1 MRCAVWRG
9 RCAAL
14 VALVMLSSGAM
25 AAVPSVP
32 VAAPPNDALTDKE
45 GRVRTQ
51 FIPRNEV
58 VLSSEIAARISSLPL
73 REGEAFRA
81 GQTLISFDCSL
92 YQAQLNKAQAAL
104 EAAKQTLAVNKRLA
118 DLNSI
123 GALEL
128 QQAEAKVKEGTAEL
142 AYMQATVAKCGI
154 AAPFAGRV
162 AKRQAAAHQYVTPG
176 TPLLA
181 IVDSAPPEL
190 QMIVPSR
197 WLAWLKP
204 GLRFTVQVDEL
215 GRGVPA
221 RVQRIGARIDP
232 VSQSVALTGV
242 LEGDATQILPGMS
255 GWANFPVPK

>member
-1 MRCAVWRG
+1 MRFAVQRG
-9 RCAAL
+9 RCAVLATW
-14 VALVMLSSGAM
+14 MSMSLSAM
-25 AAVPSVP
+25 AAGPTVP
-32 VAAPPNDALTDKE
+32 VSPNDALTDKE

-51 FIPRNEV
+51 FVPRNEV

-73 REGEAFRA
+73 REGEAFRT

-92 YQAQLNKAQAAL
+92 YQAQLNKTQASL
-104 EAAKQTLAVNKRLA
+104 EAARQTLAVNKRLA

-162 AKRQAAAHQYVTPG
+162 AKRQVAAHQYVTPG

-242 LEGDATQILPGMS
+242 LEGEAAQILPGMS
-255 GWANFPVPK
+255 GWANFPVPKAP